1 MFAKL
6 TKIAGAALAAT
17 LFVPAAAEAHP
28 DRWDHGHRW
37 EQRGPDHRGWD
48 RRGWGQRGWE
58 HRRWESHRWDRAR
71 WERRG
76 YYRDCRIVWRHHE
89 RVRICR

>member
-1 MFAKL
+1 MLPPCSCRLPQRPTL
-6 TKIAGAALAAT
+6 TAGTTATAGNSAGLIIAAGIAVGGA
-17 LFVPAAAEAHP
+17 
-28 DRWDHGHRW
+28 
-37 EQRGPDHRGWD
+37 
-48 RRGWGQRGWE
+48 RGWE